1 MGIQSFSLQPTRL
14 LERNDLWPSPLG
26 NVGNLRYSTEQ
37 GGTPRVSVPGALW
50 SVTSR
55 IVGFWAFCLT
65 CPSEQ
70 VSRTHSAVM
79 QAHYNSVITGNL
91 LGYLTARPDDL
102 ESRTKLV
109 EWLAEASSCS
119 NNDLSRLV
127 GWRHSL
133 LIFMRELTDADV
145 RALCDGILGSPSA
158 TAAVLNQISCDR
170 DDPLRGLA
178 SQMLSQ
184 IETELQKRVARD
196 FMRMK

>member
-1 MGIQSFSLQPTRL
+1 M
-14 LERNDLWPSPLG
+14 
-26 NVGNLRYSTEQ
+26 
-37 GGTPRVSVPGALW
+37 
-50 SVTSR
+50 
-55 IVGFWAFCLT
+55 
-65 CPSEQ
+65 
-70 VSRTHSAVM
+70 THSAVM

-91 LGYLTARPDDL
+91 LGYLTARPDDF
-102 ESRTKLV
+102 ESRAKLV

-196 FMRMK
+196 FMRVK